1 MADELG
7 FHGNELV
14 QFQTIFVVGN
24 VVGLL
29 PFIHLFP
36 RVPMHVLVP
45 TLDLGWGLFTLLQYR
60 AQSYAEIMAYRFM
73 VAIFEVS
80 PSLLPHPSWIE
91 ADVQNRPRTSR
102 AFTLSSVHGIEVTK
116 SAEEEASSTS
126 VSPSV
131 P

>member
-29 PFIHLFP
+29 PFIYLFP
-36 RVPMHVLVP
+36 RVPMHYLVP

-60 AQSYAEIMAYRFM
+60 AQSYSEIMAYRFM
-73 VAIFEVS
+73 VSIFEGASFLPTS
-80 PSLLPHPSWIE
+80 P
-91 ADVQNRPRTSR
+91 
-102 AFTLSSVHGIEVTK
+102 EVN
-116 SAEEEASSTS
+116 
-126 VSPSV
+126 
-131 P
+131 